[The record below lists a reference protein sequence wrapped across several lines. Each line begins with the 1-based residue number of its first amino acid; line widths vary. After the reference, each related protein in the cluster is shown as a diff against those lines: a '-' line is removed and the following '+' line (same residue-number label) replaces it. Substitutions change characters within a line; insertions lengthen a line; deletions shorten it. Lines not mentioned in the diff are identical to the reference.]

1 MEGGAVDADAD
12 ADLQLALAMS
22 LEQQQPGAVCPDDPA
37 ATAAAGAATAGGG
50 GVVAAA
56 PALGSELGAQGPP
69 EPSVAL
75 VVRWSGSSYAF
86 SLPESATVADVKRC
100 LEERTGVLT
109 KRQKLIGVMCKG
121 KVAPDGT
128 SLGSVKLSKKIMLIG
143 TREESI
149 IKEPA
154 PEDMPDVFN
163 DMDIDYSGDSGVRTA
178 ANLQQLQ
185 QRCALPCMAAHL
197 PPQI

>member
-22 LEQQQPGAVCPDDPA
+22 LEQQQPGAVCPDDPS
-37 ATAAAGAATAGGG
+37 ATPAAAGAATAG
-50 GVVAAA
+50 VAAAA
-56 PALGSELGAQGPP
+56 PALGSEPALQGPP
-69 EPSVAL
+69 EPSVDL
-75 VVRWSGSSYAF
+75 VVRWSGGSYAF

-121 KVAPDGT
+121 KVAPDDM

-163 DMDIDYSGDSGVRTA
+163 DMDIDYSGDSGVRTP

-185 QRCALPCMAAHL
+185 QRCAPPCMAAQH